1 MVGACSA
8 YEEEEN
14 AYTVSEGEPE
24 GRRTLGRPRHRW
36 DHNIKIN
43 VKKIV

>member
-1 MVGACSA
+1 MST
-8 YEEEEN
+8 YEEEEIE
-14 AYTVSEGEPE
+14 YRVLEGKPE

-43 VKKIV
+43 L